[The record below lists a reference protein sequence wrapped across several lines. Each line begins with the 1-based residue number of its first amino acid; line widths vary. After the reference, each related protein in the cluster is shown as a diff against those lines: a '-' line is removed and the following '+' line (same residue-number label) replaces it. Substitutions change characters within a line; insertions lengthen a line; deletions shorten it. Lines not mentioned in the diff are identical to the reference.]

1 MKNQKTDNIHHFAHE
16 FAYEDLKDKTG
27 VDRAHHSRPHR
38 TRDGQYA
45 QMKKQTIKQNTGTR
59 TARLNA
65 KQTAILEEFV

>member
-38 TRDGQYA
+38 TRDGQCPDENRSRPGKEGGKTRA
-45 QMKKQTIKQNTGTR
+45 QLEPNPNMQKQ
-59 TARLNA
+59 A
-65 KQTAILEEFV
+65 